1 MMVVVRVCGG
11 LGNQLFQYATWF
23 SLSKQYGFDYCLD
36 VSHYDTNHDH
46 GGFRLDRLALG
57 ELPVCAANVG
67 NVLEQHISKLVS
79 KQPLICRYIFKKFIH
94 EGCFD
99 RGMLQSINFQKAY
112 ALGYWQSETYFTQHH
127 GVLKELIKP
136 VSISSLSLELY
147 KNMTSD
153 SQSLSIHI
161 RRGDYVAN
169 QAAYTTHGVCSVSYY
184 KNAASKVLSITHV
197 DAVYVFSDDI
207 DWVKVQLNDVLSL
220 FKKVVFVSGN
230 TQEEDLWLMSQAKH
244 HIIANSSFSW
254 WGAWL
259 AKHEHQIVIAPTPWY
274 DKPPKYS
281 SDPSLPDWIRLPKL

>member
-11 LGNQLFQYATWF
+11 LGNQLFQYATWV

-46 GGFRLDRLALG
+46 GGFRLDRLTLG
-57 ELPVCAANVG
+57 DIPTCATNIG
-67 NVLEQHISKLVS
+67 SGFERYSTRLVS
-79 KQPLICRYIFKKFIH
+79 RFPLACKYFFKKYIH

-99 RGMLQSINFQKAY
+99 RGVLQSVSFEKKY
-112 ALGYWQSETYFTQHH
+112 ALGYWQSAEYFTQYHA
-127 GVLKELIKP
+127 VLKELIKP
-136 VSISSLSLELY
+136 VSISSSSLELSR
-147 KNMTSD
+147 NMGSD
-153 SQSLSIHI
+153 VHSLSIHI

-169 QAAYTTHGVCSVSYY
+169 EAACVTHGVCSVSYY
-184 KNAASKVLSITHV
+184 KNAVSKVLSIATV
-197 DAVYVFSDDI
+197 ATVYVFSDDI
-207 DWVKVQLNDVLSL
+207 EWVKFQLADVLSL
-220 FKKVVFVSGN
+220 FNEVIFVSGN

-259 AKHEHQIVIAPTPWY
+259 AKHDQQMVIAPTPWY

-281 SDPSLPDWIRLPKL
+281 ADPSLPEWIRLPK